1 MAQAT
6 LYPLFHQE
14 ALMSSACSWTARV
27 TRPLFLWFYAAVAI
41 QLAADCL
48 LKYGN
53 PRPPVSFLAAF
64 FPALLWIIVIAGFV
78 RGVLRLDE
86 FQRRLHLEAVSIGC
100 ALSAVLVLILSA
112 LGRAGIYHA
121 SLSVLGG
128 CFLLLFDAAYGFL
141 LWRYR

>member
-1 MAQAT
+1 
-6 LYPLFHQE
+6 
-14 ALMSSACSWTARV
+14 MSSACNWTARL
-27 TRPLFLWFYAAVAI
+27 TQPFFLWFFAAIAV
-41 QLAADCL
+41 QLAADRL
-48 LKYGN
+48 LKYAG
-53 PRPPVSFLAAF
+53 PRSPLLLLAALL
-64 FPALLWIIVIAGFV
+64 PPLLWIIVVAAFV

-86 FQRRLHLEAVSIGC
+86 FQRRFHLEAVSIGC